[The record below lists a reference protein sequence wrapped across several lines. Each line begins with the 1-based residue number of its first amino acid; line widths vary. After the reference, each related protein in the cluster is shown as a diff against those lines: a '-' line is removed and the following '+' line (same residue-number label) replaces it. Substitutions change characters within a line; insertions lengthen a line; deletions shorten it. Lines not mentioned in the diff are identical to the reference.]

1 MRTKQFLE
9 ETARNGAAVEES
21 VVAGV
26 NQAG

>member
-1 MRTKQFLE
+1 MRTKQLRK
-9 ETARNGAAVEES
+9 ETTRKGAVVEES

>member
-1 MRTKQFLE
+1 MRTKQFPE
-9 ETARNGAAVEES
+9 ETTRTGAVVAES